1 MKFFALFFLIG
12 FSTKVAEACSGGG
25 DKSDKDMP
33 VYGTDENSNLKES
46 K

>member
-33 VYGTDENSNLKES
+33 VYDGTNLKEG

>member
-25 DKSDKDMP
+25 DKSDKYMP
-33 VYGTDENSNLKES
+33 VEYGTNIEES